1 MCFFLGD
8 LKIPFKSPQSPKRER
23 QGDWRRKRGWRGQTL
38 TCVCAVPCIGWTEQ
52 LRCREHFACAP
63 CNIRVLLRRHL
74 QQHERT
80 EGYWQ
85 RPHLPMALSYARQG
99 KRVGANTLRALP
111 SPRGMACALFIL
123 SLAHSLA
130 LFCTHARTH
139 TPHSSLTQHT
149 QAHAHT
155 HPPTRTQHTQA
166 QAHAHPPTHLLP

>member
-1 MCFFLGD
+1 MTFRTGRLIKNLHLPVQNEKIIYRQPVCFFLGD

-38 TCVCAVPCIGWTEQ
+38 TCVCAVPCISWTEQ
-52 LRCREHFACAP
+52 LRCREHFAGAP

-123 SLAHSLA
+123 SDGGRRLAVTVTS
-130 LFCTHARTH
+130 
-139 TPHSSLTQHT
+139 
-149 QAHAHT
+149 
-155 HPPTRTQHTQA
+155 
-166 QAHAHPPTHLLP
+166 